1 MAPNPKNLLDSAVA
15 LGGKAVSAASRAL
28 GRDGDDKRD
37 DLTSEPPENVK
48 PVSVPRAGGA
58 KTGKPAAR
66 STATARRKA
75 AAKPKASKATASR
88 SAAKPS
94 GSATAASG
102 SKRPAAAKS
111 SSTAAKAKGPA
122 AKPAAAKKSGAAG
135 ASRTS
140 GATDKGVSGDSG
152 KA

>member
-15 LGGKAVSAASRAL
+15 LGGKAVSAAGRAL

-75 AAKPKASKATASR
+75 AAKP
-88 SAAKPS
+88 S

-102 SKRPAAAKS
+102 SKRPAGAKS
-111 SSTAAKAKGPA
+111 SSSAAKAKAPG

-140 GATDKGVSGDSG
+140 GTADKGVSGDSR